1 MIDQR
6 VAQDLPHP
14 GVDLLLMARR
24 SRCADHLEAEILQ
37 RVFGFVQGAKPAPK
51 VAEKLVSACK
61 QALINGRN
69 HAKRVIP
76 AVAGYE
82 FALDSPGAER

>member
-24 SRCADHLEAEILQ
+24 LRCADHLEAEILQ

-51 VAEKLVSACK
+51 VAEKLLSACK
-61 QALINGRN
+61 QAL
-69 HAKRVIP
+69 IP